1 MMQCIEIQQSSGE
14 RMECGEVPPWDDK
27 KCVQRDLLLKTHS
40 CKQLTYSQWKKC
52 SPGAGQNWVQV

>member
-14 RMECGEVPPWDDK
+14 RMECGGVPPWDDK

-40 CKQLTYSQWKKC
+40 CKQLTYSQ
-52 SPGAGQNWVQV
+52 